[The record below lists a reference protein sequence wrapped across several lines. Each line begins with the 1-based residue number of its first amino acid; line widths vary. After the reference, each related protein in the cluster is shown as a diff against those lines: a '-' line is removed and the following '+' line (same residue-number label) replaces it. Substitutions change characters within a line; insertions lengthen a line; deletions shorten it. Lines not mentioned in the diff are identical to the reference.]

1 MLNSVAIRLEVT
13 GENHKTL
20 KSTQFPRRDV
30 NWTPS
35 ERKLLLHQTDR
46 SRRWAGHLD
55 STGPMKDVYKVSI
68 GLYEVK
74 EEYRPDT
81 KTYLEVIRW
90 E

>member
-1 MLNSVAIRLEVT
+1 
-13 GENHKTL
+13 
-20 KSTQFPRRDV
+20 
-30 NWTPS
+30 
-35 ERKLLLHQTDR
+35 
-46 SRRWAGHLD
+46 
-55 STGPMKDVYKVSI
+55 MKDVYKVSI